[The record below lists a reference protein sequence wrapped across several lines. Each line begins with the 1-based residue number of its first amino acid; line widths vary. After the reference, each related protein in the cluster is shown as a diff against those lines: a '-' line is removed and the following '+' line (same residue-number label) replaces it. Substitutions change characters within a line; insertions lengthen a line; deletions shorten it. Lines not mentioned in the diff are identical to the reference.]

1 MSTTPV
7 KAILLPA
14 GINVRPQEVLYTDYL
29 DIQQYVGG
37 HFDAVRVNARNAYN
51 DDVTLVGYVHDEGML
66 IGLQDNWLAM
76 AIFRQ
81 PLVGDCLL
89 VCGTNPETG
98 EYDGESYD
106 VPESLCDY
114 ITGPMV
120 ETVAEAHNQT
130 MVVSEALDWAEL
142 SGALNDEDMNFLAE
156 ELLRMHEAGE
166 GLQNMDQKAIAIVN
180 RALMELKSF
189 IDDTETDE
197 EE

>member
-37 HFDAVRVNARNAYN
+37 HFDAVRVNARSAYN
-51 DDVTLVGYVHDEGML
+51 DNVTLVGYVHDEGML
-66 IGLQDNWLAM
+66 IGLEDNWLAM

-81 PLVGDCLL
+81 PLVGDCLI
-89 VCGTNPETG
+89 VSGTNPTTG

-106 VPESLCDY
+106 VPEELCDY

-120 ETVAEAHNQT
+120 DTVAEAHNQT

-142 SGALNDEDMNFLAE
+142 SGALSDEDLDFLSKELFRLHE
-156 ELLRMHEAGE
+156 EEQ
-166 GLQNMDQKAIAIVN
+166 GLQHMDPQAVQVIN